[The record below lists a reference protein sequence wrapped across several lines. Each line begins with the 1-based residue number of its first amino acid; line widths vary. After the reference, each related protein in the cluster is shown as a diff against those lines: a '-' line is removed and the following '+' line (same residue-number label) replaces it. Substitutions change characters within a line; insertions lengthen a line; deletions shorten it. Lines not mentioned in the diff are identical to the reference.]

1 MVGRFG
7 CKCRDLR
14 RLRAAVLVVIGT
26 LLPGFSASG
35 NSSRAIS
42 TSSPIEILP
51 ALVEATPEAVSFVD
65 VPVGETYTQVVRI
78 TNISEGVIQIKSVT
92 ASNADFRVSG
102 ILLPVVVA
110 PGTSESLTISYRAAA
125 EGQREGEI
133 GIVTSTGET
142 ALALKVRA
150 VAMVGQKE
158 LTASEAG
165 INFED
170 VAVGSSTKKVLSL
183 TNSGN
188 RELRISS
195 TSVSGAGFSVSGAGA
210 VNLSPGQ
217 NITVD
222 VNFTPK
228 DTGRQA
234 GSLMVSSAEGGSLLE
249 IPLSGT
255 AAASSQ
261 KTVKLNWE
269 ESPVSVAG
277 YVVYRAA
284 DPIGPYTQVSS
295 GPVASTEYVDTG
307 LAAGHTYYYVVT
319 AVDANQGESEYSAPI
334 TATVPAA

>member
-7 CKCRDLR
+7 CKCRHFI
-14 RLRAAVLVVIGT
+14 RLGATVVVVTGSF
-26 LLPGFSASG
+26 LAGLCASG
-35 NSSRAIS
+35 NSSRSSITSNQEFSALIQAI
-42 TSSPIEILP
+42 
-51 ALVEATPEAVSFVD
+51 PEAVSFVD

-78 TNISEGVIQIKSVT
+78 TNISGSVIQIKSVT
-92 ASNADFRVSG
+92 ASSVDFRVSG

-110 PGTSESLTISYRAAA
+110 PGTSESLTISYRATA

-133 GIVTSTGET
+133 SIVTSTGET

-150 VAMVGQKE
+150 AATAGQKE

-170 VAVGSSTKKVLSL
+170 VAVGGSTKKVVTL

-188 RELRISS
+188 RELRVSG
-195 TSVSGAGFSVSGAGA
+195 TSVSGTGFSVSRAGA

-217 NITVD
+217 NISVD
-222 VNFTPK
+222 VNFTPAS
-228 DTGRQA
+228 TGRQA
-234 GSLMVSSAEGGSLLE
+234 GSLMVSSEEGGSLLE

-255 AAASSQ
+255 GAASSQ
-261 KTVKLNWE
+261 KAVKLNWE

-284 DPIGPYTQVSS
+284 DPSGPYTQVSS

-319 AVDANQGESEYSAPI
+319 AVGTNQGESEYSVPI
-334 TATVPAA
+334 SATVPGA

>member
-7 CKCRDLR
+7 CKCRNFI
-14 RLRAAVLVVIGT
+14 RLGAAVLVATGSF
-26 LLPGFSASG
+26 LAGLCASG
-35 NSSRAIS
+35 NSATS
-42 TSSPIEILP
+42 TTNPAQELP
-51 ALVEATPEAVSFVD
+51 ALVQATPEAVSFVD

-78 TNISEGVIQIKSVT
+78 TNISEGVIQIKTIT

-110 PGTSESLTISYRAAA
+110 PGTSESLTISYRAIA
-125 EGQREGEI
+125 EGQREGQI

-150 VAMVGQKE
+150 VATVDQRE

-165 INFED
+165 IDFED
-170 VAVGSSTKKVLSL
+170 VAVGSSTKKILSL

-188 RELRISS
+188 RELRISG
-195 TSVSGAGFSVSGAGA
+195 TSVSGTGFSVSGAGA

-217 NITVD
+217 NITLD

-228 DTGRQA
+228 GTGRQA
-234 GSLMVSSAEGGSLLE
+234 GSLVVSSAEGESLLE

-255 AAASSQ
+255 GAASSQ
-261 KTVKLNWE
+261 KAVKLNWE

-284 DPIGPYTQVSS
+284 EASGPYTQVSS
-295 GPVASTEYVDTG
+295 GPVASTEYIDTG

-319 AVDANQGESEYSAPI
+319 AVDANQGESECSAP
-334 TATVPAA
+334 TSATVPAA

>member
-7 CKCRDLR
+7 CKCRNFI
-14 RLRAAVLVVIGT
+14 RLGATVLVVTGSF
-26 LLPGFSASG
+26 LAGLCASG
-35 NSSRAIS
+35 NSANS
-42 TSSPIEILP
+42 TTKPTQTLS
-51 ALVEATPEAVSFVD
+51 ALVQAIPEAVSFVD
-65 VPVGETYTQVVRI
+65 VAVGETYTQVVRI
-78 TNISEGVIQIKSVT
+78 TNISEGVIQIKGIT
-92 ASNADFRVSG
+92 ASNTDFRLSG

-110 PGTSESLTISYRAAA
+110 PGTSENLTISYRATA

-142 ALALKVRA
+142 ALTLKVRA
-150 VAMVGQKE
+150 LATVGQRE

-188 RELRISS
+188 RELRISG
-195 TSVSGAGFSVSGAGA
+195 TSVSGTGFNVSGAGA

-234 GSLMVSSAEGGSLLE
+234 GSLIVSGAEGGSLLE

-255 AAASSQ
+255 GAASSQ
-261 KTVKLNWE
+261 KAVRLNWE

-284 DPIGPYTQVSS
+284 DPSGPYTQVSS

-307 LAAGHTYYYVVT
+307 LAAGHTYYYVIT
-319 AVDANQGESEYSAPI
+319 AVDANQGESEYSVPI
-334 TATVPAA
+334 SATVPAA

>member
-7 CKCRDLR
+7 CKCRNFI
-14 RLRAAVLVVIGT
+14 RLGAAVLVVTGSF
-26 LLPGFSASG
+26 LAGLCASG
-35 NSSRAIS
+35 SAIS
-42 TSSPIEILP
+42 TNPTQALS
-51 ALVEATPEAVSFVD
+51 ALVQATPEAVSFLD

-78 TNISEGVIQIKSVT
+78 TNISEGVIQIKTITV
-92 ASNADFRVSG
+92 SNADFRVSG

-110 PGTSESLTISYRAAA
+110 PGTSESLTISYRPKE

-133 GIVTSTGET
+133 GIETSTGET
-142 ALALKVRA
+142 ALVLKVRA
-150 VAMVGQKE
+150 VATADQRE

-188 RELRISS
+188 RELRISG
-195 TSVSGAGFSVSGAGA
+195 TSVSGTGFSASGAGA

-228 DTGRQA
+228 DAGRQA
-234 GSLMVSSAEGGSLLE
+234 GSLIVSNAEGGSLLE
-249 IPLSGT
+249 IPVSGT
-255 AAASSQ
+255 GAASSQ
-261 KTVKLNWE
+261 KAVKLNWE
-269 ESPVSVAG
+269 ESPISVAG

-284 DPIGPYTQVSS
+284 DPSGPYTQVSS

-319 AVDANQGESEYSAPI
+319 AVDANQGETGYSVPI
-334 TATVPAA
+334 SATVPGA